1 MFLTMA
7 KANTTWNVLPHQP
20 IEKLTENLWRVEG
33 DVAGMPLKRVM
44 TVAKRSDG
52 DLVVHNAIA
61 LEPAAMAE
69 LDAWGK
75 VRYLIV
81 PNGWHRLDARIFQD
95 RYPSAAVYC
104 PSGSRKKVEEVVAV
118 KGTYEELP
126 ADSAVSLTTL
136 DGVGRTEGVMTVQ
149 SADGATLVF
158 NDALFNMPHGSGL
171 QGFIFKHITQSSGP
185 LHVSR
190 IGKLFL
196 VKDRAAFRAHLER
209 LAATPAL
216 RRIIV
221 SHHQTVTVSP
231 AETLRAAVAGL

>member
-1 MFLTMA
+1 MFLAMA

-20 IEKLTENLWRVEG
+20 IEKLAENLWRVEG
-33 DVAGMPLKRVM
+33 EVAGMPLRRVM

-61 LEPAAMAE
+61 LEPAAMSE

-95 RYPSAAVYC
+95 RYPTASVYC
-104 PSGSRKKVEEVVAV
+104 PSGSRKKVEEVTAV
-118 KGTYEELP
+118 KGTYEDFP
-126 ADSAVSLTTL
+126 RDSLVSLLTL
-136 DGVGRTEGVMTVQ
+136 DGMGKSEGVMLVQ

-171 QGFIFKHITQSSGP
+171 QGFIFKYVTQSSGP

-209 LAATPAL
+209 LAATPRL
-216 RRIIV
+216 QRIIV
-221 SHHQTVTVSP
+221 SHHQTVAERA
-231 AETLRAAVAGL
+231 AETLKAAVADL